1 MATEET
7 TISDLE
13 LTEDILPDMLVPVE
27 NASETKATTFSV
39 IKNWLAGFFVGKT
52 GDETI
57 SGIKTLDNNSRLFL
71 LDNSALGFTLKSTK
85 YDINSKNGNEYFG
98 IIGFADKNNKQ
109 AARWDVYTTSSS
121 KMRSRLLTW
130 NKNNQAAVIQLD
142 IDDDGITS
150 YLNIPTPPATANA
163 KEAINFEWLK
173 NNSDYIVEKG
183 VTNEINWEKWASGK
197 LIQRGITRAAK
208 GSTERTIVFAKPYVN
223 TNYFVL
229 PYARNLASTNCYS
242 NMFIPITLSTT
253 QFTTKANASETSLV
267 CQWIAIGQG
276 A

>member
-197 LIQRGITRAAK
+197 LIQYLNEPRNG
-208 GSTERTIVFAKPYVN
+208 GVFTLPKPYKD
-223 TNYFVL
+223 TNYIVIGG
-229 PYARNLASTNCYS
+229 TN
-242 NMFIPITLSTT
+242 STT
-253 QFTTKANASETSLV
+253 TTNSDFVQYSGVIADQKTTTSFRFV
-267 CQWIAIGQG
+267 CGRNNVLMWMAIGQG